1 MVRGEVFTNGF
12 DLAVSEISLSL
23 EVREYHH
30 QILIS
35 QEIVS

>member
-1 MVRGEVFTNGF
+1 MVRGEVFTNGL
-12 DLAVSEISLSL
+12 LAVSEISLSL